1 VALANGLA
9 FARRQ
14 ADGMIIGI
22 YPKKAAAKTP
32 PTP

>member
-14 ADGMIIGI
+14 QDGMVIGI
-22 YPKKAAAKTP
+22 YPKKAATP
-32 PTP
+32 TVTP